1 MGHKKS
7 GRRAIQP
14 QTQPMPTVAPLE
26 QIDATPDSSAA
37 SAIAPTADN
46 ALLTGRINPLNIRK
60 VKMQRA
66 QPLISHR
73 RNGRS
78 R

>member
-14 QTQPMPTVAPLE
+14 QPIQTVVHTEPT
-26 QIDATPDSSAA
+26 DATPDN
-37 SAIAPTADN
+37 SAIAPLTDN
-46 ALLTGRINPLNIRK
+46 VLLTGRINPLNIRK

-66 QPLISHR
+66 HPLISHR

>member
-14 QTQPMPTVAPLE
+14 QPIQTVVHTE
-26 QIDATPDSSAA
+26 QTDATPDSSA
-37 SAIAPTADN
+37 ITPTTDN